1 MEHIRQFD
9 WCYSKPQSN
18 FLEEHDLDNSVT
30 ERILRN
36 KFHDPLI
43 SSDSE
48 DETPN
53 INWDE
58 VFAKK
63 ENPNRQFNVYVPCLP
78 MIQYPKLSA
87 LTPHQ
92 HYQLLRVI
100 CSHYPDVLDQVV
112 IPRPTKLDYRVF
124 EELRPVYE
132 NEQKEYIEWAKTM
145 WTSSHCIR
153 ALQPKPQI
161 ETVYEAR
168 FKMKAKEMELYP
180 NMFDFAAQIPLE
192 TRNNTFNMV
201 LDKEIVNADIKMLP
215 HIECRPITKKLTV
228 MRPCP
233 VPEPC
238 NKHPCRFILPTE
250 KTVSILPF
258 MEVQRE
264 LAQFALDNDC
274 QYVCSESALKCLVD
288 LDKAWDIP
296 VCVSATFGPD
306 GETTNVV
313 VLGSEFS
320 INRESVLTRTYKAFK
335 HLLQY
340 TLIPPTE
347 KHKMNYKDKDGQE
360 NGQELNKTNIFF
372 DNLDLSSDEEDNG
385 LCIDENPQSTEDN
398 FEPLNNA
405 IETENQTDASEK
417 SDKQNKKPASDV
429 EYYACNCKDTVF
441 ERPPPRSFKRWQV
454 RNRETGQMFNIVVH
468 CSHKVRDK
476 NGEVILEPISEY
488 QLDLGASEQSQGKI
502 RSLALSL
509 YLRKNASLISVRID
523 GATGEVVTFEKSNL
537 NEIKSKNESVM
548 DDVTNI
554 LHSAFSQ
561 LQGLLPGHYILRHEP
576 SHGRNALLYAAKSS
590 ARDLRLNFD
599 ISTGQDEAD
608 TLKTPPTLTTVL
620 LPFHK
625 SRRIAPCAFT
635 PHQQFVWRRP
645 ALRTARAPPRALQ
658 LGAEAETG
666 GARSKW
672 PKKTRN
678 KKKGKN

>member
-9 WCYSKPQSN
+9 WCYSKPESH
-18 FLEEHDLDNSVT
+18 FLQERDIDNSVT

-48 DETPN
+48 DETPT
-53 INWDE
+53 IDWDE

-63 ENPNRQFNVYVPCLP
+63 KNQNKQFHVYVPCLS

-87 LTPHQ
+87 LTGHQ

-100 CSHYPDVLDQVV
+100 CAQYPDVLDQVV
-112 IPRPTKLDYRVF
+112 IPRPTKLDHRVF

-132 NEQKEYIEWAKTM
+132 KEQKEYIEWAKTM
-145 WTSSHCIR
+145 WTSNHCIR

-168 FKMKAKEMELYP
+168 FKMKAKEMESYP
-180 NMFDFAAQIPLE
+180 KVFDFAAQIPLE
-192 TRNNTFNMV
+192 TRNSTFDMI

-258 MEVQRE
+258 TEVQRE
-264 LAQFALDNDC
+264 LAQFALDNNC
-274 QYVCSESALKCLVD
+274 QYVSSENALKCLVE
-288 LDKAWDIP
+288 LDKTWNIP
-296 VCVSATFGPD
+296 VSVSATLGPD

-320 INRESVLTRTYKAFK
+320 TNKESVLTRTYKAFR

-347 KHKMNYKDKDGQE
+347 KYKMHYKDKDCQE
-360 NGQELNKTNIFF
+360 TGQELNKTNIFT
-372 DNLDLSSDEEDNG
+372 DNLDLSSDEEDNS
-385 LCIDENPQSTEDN
+385 LCIDENSQSTEDN
-398 FEPLNNA
+398 FEPFNNT
-405 IETENQTDASEK
+405 IETENLTHTSEK
-417 SDKQNKKPASDV
+417 SDKQNKKTASDV
-429 EYYACNCKDTVF
+429 EFYTCNCKDTVF
-441 ERPPPRSFKRWQV
+441 ERPPPRSFKKWQV
-454 RNRETGQMFNIVVH
+454 RNRETGEMFDVVVH

-476 NGEVILEPISEY
+476 SGEVILEPISEY
-488 QLDLGASEQSQGKI
+488 QLDLGASEQSKEKI

-509 YLRKNASLISVRID
+509 YLRKNASLINVRID
-523 GATGEVVTFEKSNL
+523 GATGEVATFEKSNFD
-537 NEIKSKNESVM
+537 EIKRKNDSVM
-548 DDVTNI
+548 NDVTNI
-554 LHSAFSQ
+554 LHSAFAQ

-576 SHGRNALLYAAKSS
+576 THGSNALLYASKCS

-599 ISTGQDEAD
+599 ISIGEDEAD

-625 SRRIAPCAFT
+625 MRRIAPCAFT
-635 PHQQFVWRRP
+635 PHQQFVSRRP

-658 LGAEAETG
+658 
-666 GARSKW
+666 W
-672 PKKTRN
+672 PKK
-678 KKKGKN
+678 KKKKKKAINHKYVFYLIT